1 MNKNSKSTFKKIKKY
16 ACIALIFAIFLAA
29 SIILYSNSLTRN
41 AKEYIANKYGVTQSE
56 ITEVE
61 EYKPHIETEFVLL
74 EKFNIWVVPAKWV
87 FNVDGKN
94 FNVEYFQKHYVDDFQ
109 LEDLEIWCTEYL
121 QDNVD
126 SNISGIELYSDMIFH
141 DNTYDMFS
149 KRSRYYTVR
158 SSKSLSY
165 SDNKLW
171 KQEDISEFLNY
182 QFDNYKHLGVFY
194 KTDNISKYS
203 TTDINSS
210 YDNLVQTLN
219 HNATISNCTLTPI
232 LYGGTLELV
241 RNKDCLY
248 LLYNKSGTA
257 ITVDDTDLNDVV
269 YNFAIYKRNCY
280 EIKLEK
286 HS

>member
-1 MNKNSKSTFKKIKKY
+1 MKLKKNY
-16 ACIALIFAIFLAA
+16 AIGL
-29 SIILYSNSLTRN
+29 SIIFGLIVLLLCCFTLKTLINNNKSND
-41 AKEYIANKYGVTQSE
+41 AKRYIANKYN
-56 ITEVE
+56 
-61 EYKPHIETEFVLL
+61 IETDLISEVSYTKKHLEPDFVLF
-74 EKFNIWVVPAKWV
+74 ENFNIWVVPSRWK
-87 FNVDGKN
+87 FNYGERE
-94 FNVEYFQKHYVDDFQ
+94 FNVEYINDHFVDDYQ

-149 KRSRYYTVR
+149 KRSKYYTVR

-165 SDNKLW
+165 SDDKLW

-232 LYGGTLELV
+232 LYSGTLELV

-248 LLYNKSGTA
+248 LLYNKNGTA

-280 EIKLEK
+280 EIKLGK

>member
-41 AKEYIANKYGVTQSE
+41 AKEYIAYKYGVTQSE

-61 EYKPHIETEFVLL
+61 EYKAHIETEFVLL
-74 EKFNIWVVPAKWV
+74 EKFNIWVVLAKWV
-87 FNVDGKN
+87 FNVYGKN

-141 DNTYDMFS
+141 DNTYDIFS

-171 KQEDISEFLNY
+171 KQEDIGEFLNY
-182 QFDNYKHLGVFY
+182 QFDNYSKIGIFLKVNNLAKYNETGV
-194 KTDNISKYS
+194 
-203 TTDINSS
+203 NSE
-210 YDNLVQTLN
+210 YENLVLELN
-219 HNATISNCTLTPI
+219 SGFDSKNCTLIPI
-232 LYGGTLELV
+232 LHNSPIQLRRTN
-241 RNKDCLY
+241 RCQY
-248 LLYNKSGTA
+248 LLYNKYATA
-257 ITVDDTDLNDVV
+257 ISCKTNDDVICDFTLK
-269 YNFAIYKRNCY
+269 KR
-280 EIKLEK
+280 
-286 HS
+286 

>member
-1 MNKNSKSTFKKIKKY
+1 MKLKKNY
-16 ACIALIFAIFLAA
+16 AIGL
-29 SIILYSNSLTRN
+29 SIISGLIVLLLCCFTLKTLINNNKSND
-41 AKEYIANKYGVTQSE
+41 AKRYIANKYN
-56 ITEVE
+56 
-61 EYKPHIETEFVLL
+61 IETDLISEVSYTKKHLEPDFVLF
-74 EKFNIWVVPAKWV
+74 ENFNIWVVPSRWK
-87 FNVDGKN
+87 FNYGERE
-94 FNVEYFQKHYVDDFQ
+94 FNVEYINDHFVDDYQ

-182 QFDNYKHLGVFY
+182 QFDNYKYLGVFY
-194 KTDNISKYS
+194 KTDNISKYN

-248 LLYNKSGTA
+248 LLYNKNGTA

-280 EIKLEK
+280 EIKLGK

>member
-1 MNKNSKSTFKKIKKY
+1 MKLKKNY
-16 ACIALIFAIFLAA
+16 AIGL
-29 SIILYSNSLTRN
+29 SIIFGLIVLLLCCFTLKTLINNNKSND
-41 AKEYIANKYGVTQSE
+41 AKRYIANKYN
-56 ITEVE
+56 
-61 EYKPHIETEFVLL
+61 IETDLISEVSYTKKHLEPDFVLF
-74 EKFNIWVVPAKWV
+74 ENFNIWVVPSRWK
-87 FNVDGKN
+87 FNYGERE
-94 FNVEYFQKHYVDDFQ
+94 FNVEYINDHFVDDYQ

-232 LYGGTLELV
+232 LYSGTLELV

-248 LLYNKSGTA
+248 LLYNKNGTA
-257 ITVDDTDLNDVV
+257 ITVDDTDLNYVV
-269 YNFAIYKRNCY
+269 YNFTIYKRNCY
-280 EIKLEK
+280 EIKLGK
-286 HS
+286 CS

>member
-1 MNKNSKSTFKKIKKY
+1 MKLKKNY
-16 ACIALIFAIFLAA
+16 AIGL
-29 SIILYSNSLTRN
+29 SIIFGLIVLLLCCFTLKTLINNNKSND
-41 AKEYIANKYGVTQSE
+41 AKRYIANKYN
-56 ITEVE
+56 
-61 EYKPHIETEFVLL
+61 IETDLISEVSYTKKHLEPDFVLF
-74 EKFNIWVVPAKWV
+74 ENFNIWVVPSRWK
-87 FNVDGKN
+87 FNYGERE
-94 FNVEYFQKHYVDDFQ
+94 FNVEYINDHFVDDYQ

-203 TTDINSS
+203 TTDINIVTTIWCRP
-210 YDNLVQTLN
+210 LIIMPQFQT
-219 HNATISNCTLTPI
+219 A
-232 LYGGTLELV
+232 
-241 RNKDCLY
+241 
-248 LLYNKSGTA
+248 LLRRFCIA
-257 ITVDDTDLNDVV
+257 AL
-269 YNFAIYKRNCY
+269 
-280 EIKLEK
+280 
-286 HS
+286 

>member
-1 MNKNSKSTFKKIKKY
+1 MKLKKNY
-16 ACIALIFAIFLAA
+16 AIGL
-29 SIILYSNSLTRN
+29 SIIFGLIVLLLCCFTLKTLINNNKSND
-41 AKEYIANKYGVTQSE
+41 AKRYIANKYN
-56 ITEVE
+56 
-61 EYKPHIETEFVLL
+61 IETDLISEVSYTKKHLEPDFVLF
-74 EKFNIWVVPAKWV
+74 ENFNIWVVPSRWK
-87 FNVDGKN
+87 FNYGERE
-94 FNVEYFQKHYVDDFQ
+94 FNVEYINDHFVDDYQ

-171 KQEDISEFLNY
+171 KQEDISEFLYY

-232 LYGGTLELV
+232 LYSGTLELV

-248 LLYNKSGTA
+248 LLYNKNGTA
-257 ITVDDTDLNDVV
+257 ITVDDTDLNYVV
-269 YNFAIYKRNCY
+269 YDFTIYKRNCY
-280 EIKLEK
+280 EIKLGK
-286 HS
+286 RS

>member
-1 MNKNSKSTFKKIKKY
+1 MMKNGRKTAFSKIENHVY
-16 ACIALIFAIFLAA
+16 VALIFAVFLAA
-29 SIILYSNSLTRN
+29 SIIIIALVVYPNLLTRN
-41 AKEYIANKYGVTQSE
+41 AKEYVANKYGVAQSE

-61 EYKPHIETEFVLL
+61 EYKAHIETEFVLL
-74 EKFNIWVVPAKWV
+74 EKFNIWVAPAKWV

-109 LEDLEIWCTEYL
+109 LEDLELWCTEYL

-141 DNTYDMFS
+141 DNTYELLS
-149 KRSRYYTVR
+149 KRYKYY
-158 SSKSLSY
+158 SPSAYALPY

-171 KQEDISEFLNY
+171 RLEDTEEFLNY
-182 QFDNYKHLGVFY
+182 QYDIYKHLGVFY
-194 KTDNISKYS
+194 KTDNISEYS

-210 YDNLVQTLN
+210 YDNLVQNLN

-232 LYGGTLELV
+232 LYSGNLELV

-248 LLYNKSGTA
+248 LLYNKNGTA
-257 ITVDDTDLNDVV
+257 ITVDNTDLDDIV
-269 YNFAIYKRNCY
+269 YNFAIYRKD
-280 EIKLEK
+280 LL
-286 HS
+286 

>member
-1 MNKNSKSTFKKIKKY
+1 
-16 ACIALIFAIFLAA
+16 
-29 SIILYSNSLTRN
+29 
-41 AKEYIANKYGVTQSE
+41 
-56 ITEVE
+56 
-61 EYKPHIETEFVLL
+61 
-74 EKFNIWVVPAKWV
+74 
-87 FNVDGKN
+87 
-94 FNVEYFQKHYVDDFQ
+94 
-109 LEDLEIWCTEYL
+109 
-121 QDNVD
+121 
-126 SNISGIELYSDMIFH
+126 MIFH

-194 KTDNISKYS
+194 KTDNISKYN

-248 LLYNKSGTA
+248 LLYNKNGTA

-269 YNFAIYKRNCY
+269 YNFTIYKRNCY
-280 EIKLEK
+280 EIKLGK

>member
-1 MNKNSKSTFKKIKKY
+1 M
-16 ACIALIFAIFLAA
+16 
-29 SIILYSNSLTRN
+29 
-41 AKEYIANKYGVTQSE
+41 
-56 ITEVE
+56 
-61 EYKPHIETEFVLL
+61 
-74 EKFNIWVVPAKWV
+74 
-87 FNVDGKN
+87 
-94 FNVEYFQKHYVDDFQ
+94 
-109 LEDLEIWCTEYL
+109 EIWCTEYL

>member
-1 MNKNSKSTFKKIKKY
+1 MKLKKNY
-16 ACIALIFAIFLAA
+16 AIGL
-29 SIILYSNSLTRN
+29 SIIFGLIVLLLCCFTLKTLINNNKSND
-41 AKEYIANKYGVTQSE
+41 AKRYIANKYN
-56 ITEVE
+56 
-61 EYKPHIETEFVLL
+61 IETDLISEVSYTKKHLEPDFVLF
-74 EKFNIWVVPAKWV
+74 ENFNIWVVPSRWK
-87 FNVDGKN
+87 FNYGERE
-94 FNVEYFQKHYVDDFQ
+94 FNVEYINDHFVDDYQ

-232 LYGGTLELV
+232 LYSGTLELV

-248 LLYNKSGTA
+248 LLYNKNGTA
-257 ITVDDTDLNDVV
+257 ITVDDTDLNYVV
-269 YNFAIYKRNCY
+269 YDFTIYKRNCY
-280 EIKLEK
+280 EIKLGK
-286 HS
+286 RS

>member
-16 ACIALIFAIFLAA
+16 ACIALIFAICSAA
-29 SIILYSNSLTRN
+29 YIILYSNSLTRN
-41 AKEYIANKYGVTQSE
+41 AKEYIAYKYGVTQSE

-61 EYKPHIETEFVLL
+61 EYKAHIETEFVLL

-194 KTDNISKYS
+194 KTDNISKYN
-203 TTDINSS
+203 TTDINS
-210 YDNLVQTLN
+210 LV
-219 HNATISNCTLTPI
+219 TI
-232 LYGGTLELV
+232 
-241 RNKDCLY
+241 
-248 LLYNKSGTA
+248 
-257 ITVDDTDLNDVV
+257 
-269 YNFAIYKRNCY
+269 
-280 EIKLEK
+280 
-286 HS
+286 

>member
-1 MNKNSKSTFKKIKKY
+1 MKLKKNY
-16 ACIALIFAIFLAA
+16 AIGL
-29 SIILYSNSLTRN
+29 SIIFGLIVLLLCCFTLKTLINNNKSND
-41 AKEYIANKYGVTQSE
+41 AKRYIANKYN
-56 ITEVE
+56 
-61 EYKPHIETEFVLL
+61 IETDLISEVSYTKKHLEPDFVLF
-74 EKFNIWVVPAKWV
+74 ENFNIWVVPSRWK
-87 FNVDGKN
+87 FNYGERE
-94 FNVEYFQKHYVDDFQ
+94 FNVEYINDHFVDDYQ

-232 LYGGTLELV
+232 LYSGTLELV

-248 LLYNKSGTA
+248 LLYNKNGTA

-280 EIKLEK
+280 EIKLGK

>member
-1 MNKNSKSTFKKIKKY
+1 MKLKKNY
-16 ACIALIFAIFLAA
+16 AIGL
-29 SIILYSNSLTRN
+29 SIIFGLIVLLLCCFTLKTLINNNKSND
-41 AKEYIANKYGVTQSE
+41 AKRYIANKYN
-56 ITEVE
+56 
-61 EYKPHIETEFVLL
+61 IETDLISEVSYTKKHLEPDFVLF
-74 EKFNIWVVPAKWV
+74 ENYNIWVVPSRWK
-87 FNVDGKN
+87 FNYGERE
-94 FNVEYFQKHYVDDFQ
+94 FNVEYINDHFVDDFQ

-194 KTDNISKYS
+194 KTDNISKYN

-210 YDNLVQTLN
+210 YDNLVQSLN

-248 LLYNKSGTA
+248 LLYNKNGTA
-257 ITVDDTDLNDVV
+257 ITVDDTDLNYVV
-269 YNFAIYKRNCY
+269 YDFTIYKRNCY
-280 EIKLEK
+280 EIKLGK
-286 HS
+286 RS

>member
-1 MNKNSKSTFKKIKKY
+1 MKLKKNY
-16 ACIALIFAIFLAA
+16 AIGL
-29 SIILYSNSLTRN
+29 SIIFGLIVLLLCCFTLKTLINNNKSND
-41 AKEYIANKYGVTQSE
+41 AKRYIANKYN
-56 ITEVE
+56 
-61 EYKPHIETEFVLL
+61 IETDLISEVSYTKKHLEPDFVLF
-74 EKFNIWVVPAKWV
+74 ENFNIWVVPSRWK
-87 FNVDGKN
+87 FNYGERE
-94 FNVEYFQKHYVDDFQ
+94 FNVEYINDHFVDDYQ

-194 KTDNISKYS
+194 KTDNISKYN

-257 ITVDDTDLNDVV
+257 ITVDDTDLNYVV
-269 YNFAIYKRNCY
+269 YNFTIYKRNCY
-280 EIKLEK
+280 EIKLGK
-286 HS
+286 RS

>member
-1 MNKNSKSTFKKIKKY
+1 MKLKKNY
-16 ACIALIFAIFLAA
+16 AIGL
-29 SIILYSNSLTRN
+29 SIIFGLIVLLLCCFTLKTLINNNKSND
-41 AKEYIANKYGVTQSE
+41 AKRYIANKYN
-56 ITEVE
+56 
-61 EYKPHIETEFVLL
+61 IETDLISEVSYTKKHLEPDFVLF
-74 EKFNIWVVPAKWV
+74 ENFNIWVVPSRWK
-87 FNVDGKN
+87 FNYGERE
-94 FNVEYFQKHYVDDFQ
+94 FNVEYINDHFVDDYQ

-219 HNATISNCTLTPI
+219 HNATISNCALTPI
-232 LYGGTLELV
+232 LYSGTLELV

-248 LLYNKSGTA
+248 LLYNKNGTA
-257 ITVDDTDLNDVV
+257 ITVDDTDLNYVV
-269 YNFAIYKRNCY
+269 YNFTIYKRNCY
-280 EIKLEK
+280 EIKLGK